1 MTTVLDRAQI
11 AEPELA
17 RRAAA
22 TNPHTR
28 RGGGRRRGP
37 GVGIVLAL
45 AFLVFLGVAAA
56 WPSLLQTHDPLEIT
70 PDLLAPPSGEHWL
83 GTDENGR
90 DTYSRIIGGAREA
103 VVLGFGAVALSL
115 VGGSLLGVLAGLGN
129 RFVETVVMRVVD
141 VGLAFPE
148 MLLALIVI
156 AVSGRGA
163 GNALVAIGVAGI
175 PTFAR
180 LVRAQ
185 TLTIRRSSYVESARG
200 LGLTESQLV
209 LRHVLPNAVRP
220 VLVLVTIGVGTASV
234 AGAGLAF
241 VGLGEA
247 PPAPSWGVM
256 LSTARNFLA
265 NSVWYGIF
273 PGLVI
278 TLLVVS
284 VTVVGRRLQRGAE
297 TVR

>member
-1 MTTVLDRAQI
+1 MTTVLHRPRTVP
-11 AEPELA
+11 EPLA
-17 RRAAA
+17 RRASAA
-22 TNPHTR
+22 NPRPR
-28 RGGGRRRGP
+28 RVARRRGL
-37 GVGIVLAL
+37 GVGVTLAL

-90 DTYSRIIGGAREA
+90 DTYSRIVGGAREA
-103 VVLGFGAVALSL
+103 VLLGFGAVTLSL

-129 RFVETVVMRVVD
+129 RLVETAVMRFVD
-141 VGLAFPE
+141 IGLAFPE

-163 GNALVAIGVAGI
+163 RNALIAIGIAGI

-200 LGLTESQLV
+200 LGLTELQVV

-220 VLVLVTIGVGTASV
+220 VLVLATIGVGTASV
-234 AGAGLAF
+234 AGAGLSF
-241 VGLGEA
+241 IGLGEA

-265 NSVWYGIF
+265 NSLWYAVF
-273 PGLVI
+273 PGLAI

-284 VTVVGRRLQRGAE
+284 VTVVGRRLQRGTEAA
-297 TVR
+297 R

>member
-1 MTTVLDRAQI
+1 MTTVLHRPRTVP
-11 AEPELA
+11 EPLA
-17 RRAAA
+17 RRASAA
-22 TNPHTR
+22 NPR
-28 RGGGRRRGP
+28 RRRAARRRGL
-37 GVGIVLAL
+37 GVGVALAL

-70 PDLLAPPSGEHWL
+70 PDLLAPPSAEHWL

-90 DTYSRIIGGAREA
+90 DTYSRIVGGAREA
-103 VVLGFGAVALSL
+103 VLLGFGAVTLSL
-115 VGGSLLGVLAGLGN
+115 VGGALLGVLAGLGN
-129 RFVETVVMRVVD
+129 RLVETVVMRFVD
-141 VGLAFPE
+141 IGLAFPE

-163 GNALVAIGVAGI
+163 RNALVAIGIAGI

-200 LGLTESQLV
+200 LGLTERQVV

-220 VLVLVTIGVGTASV
+220 VLVLATIGVGTASV
-234 AGAGLAF
+234 AGAGLSF
-241 VGLGEA
+241 IGLGEV

-265 NSVWYGIF
+265 NSLWYAVF
-273 PGLVI
+273 PGLAI

-284 VTVVGRRLQRGAE
+284 VTVVGRRLQRGTEAA
-297 TVR
+297 R

>member
-1 MTTVLDRAQI
+1 MTTVLHRPRTVP
-11 AEPELA
+11 EPFA
-17 RRAAA
+17 RRASAA
-22 TNPHTR
+22 NPRPR
-28 RGGGRRRGP
+28 RVARRRGL
-37 GVGIVLAL
+37 GVGVTLAL

-70 PDLLAPPSGEHWL
+70 PNLLAPPSAEHWL

-90 DTYSRIIGGAREA
+90 DTYSRIVGGAREA
-103 VVLGFGAVALSL
+103 VLLGFGAVTLSL

-129 RFVETVVMRVVD
+129 RLVETVVMRFVD
-141 VGLAFPE
+141 IGLAFPE

-163 GNALVAIGVAGI
+163 RNALVAIGIAGI

-200 LGLTESQLV
+200 LGLTELQVV

-220 VLVLVTIGVGTASV
+220 VLVLATIGVGTASV
-234 AGAGLAF
+234 AGAGLSF
-241 VGLGEA
+241 IGLGEA

-256 LSTARNFLA
+256 LSTARSFLA
-265 NSVWYGIF
+265 NSLWYAVF
-273 PGLVI
+273 PGLAI

-284 VTVVGRRLQRGAE
+284 VTVVGRRLQRGTEAA
-297 TVR
+297 R

>member
-1 MTTVLDRAQI
+1 MTTVLHRPPTAP
-11 AEPELA
+11 EPLA
-17 RRAAA
+17 RRASAA
-22 TNPHTR
+22 NPR
-28 RGGGRRRGP
+28 RARGGRRRGP
-37 GVGIVLAL
+37 GVGVVLAL

-70 PDLLAPPSGEHWL
+70 PDLLAPPSAEHWL

-90 DTYSRIIGGAREA
+90 DTYSRIVGGAREA
-103 VVLGFGAVALSL
+103 VLLGFGAVTLSL

-129 RFVETVVMRVVD
+129 RLVETVVMRFVD
-141 VGLAFPE
+141 IGLAFPE
-148 MLLALIVI
+148 MLLALVVI

-163 GNALVAIGVAGI
+163 RNALIAIGIAGI

-200 LGLTESQLV
+200 LGLTERAVV

-220 VLVLVTIGVGTASV
+220 VLVLATIGVGTASV
-234 AGAGLAF
+234 AGAGLSF
-241 VGLGEA
+241 IGLGEA

-265 NSVWYGIF
+265 NSLWGALF
-273 PGLVI
+273 PGLAI

-284 VTVVGRRLQRGAE
+284 VTVVGRRLQRGTGAA
-297 TVR
+297 R